1 LQQKYQQQNILQQK
15 KPVTPTTQTH
25 SGASLD
31 SSMQWPESS
40 HSMHVMVWSSATDFW
55 QHFPS
60 DPSSRVAHR
69 PELQSSDFVQN
80 DPEVCPQVRVAMDNK
95 TNATT
100 RAGER
105 LEDFMR
111 IGGGAMQWSKNDN
124 FMSQFYVTLVTQE
137 DPKI

>member
-1 LQQKYQQQNILQQK
+1 
-15 KPVTPTTQTH
+15 
-25 SGASLD
+25 
-31 SSMQWPESS
+31 
-40 HSMHVMVWSSATDFW
+40 
-55 QHFPS
+55 
-60 DPSSRVAHR
+60 
-69 PELQSSDFVQN
+69 LQSSDFVQN

-124 FMSQFYVTLVTQE
+124 FMSHTGRSKKPVKIPDLRKKNCLVENKLQE
-137 DPKI
+137 QINSQMN